1 MSAADQEAL
10 DELPAPWLVIVGIG
24 ADGES
29 GLSPRARAA
38 IAEAELVMGSDRQL
52 GLLGALVQGER
63 LPWPSPLYRG
73 IIRLLERRGRSTCV
87 LASGDPFFFGI
98 GATLAPHLRRGEF
111 VCHPAPSSFSL
122 AASRLGW
129 SLQATELVSLHGRDL
144 NGIRRHLQPGQRVLA
159 LSWNGDTPSELA
171 ELLTSRGF
179 GDSLLHVLESLGG
192 AEERI
197 RCAHARSFAISPV
210 MDLNVVGVELVAE
223 PGASILP
230 YRAALP
236 DEAFEHDGQMTK
248 QDVRAI
254 TLSALQPR
262 AGARLW
268 DVGAGSGSICIEWLL
283 SHPAN
288 VAIAIERDAARCA
301 RIRKNASNL
310 GALGLEVVQANA
322 PEGLAGLSAPDAVFI
337 GGGATHP
344 EMIETCWDALL
355 RGGRLVVNAVSLE
368 TEARLLA
375 AYAELGGE
383 LRRISIESAVPLG
396 SMTCFRPALPVVQWR
411 ITKP

>member
-1 MSAADQEAL
+1 MSAADQHAS
-10 DELPAPWLVIVGIG
+10 DESPAPWLVIVGIG

-38 IAEAELVMGSDRQL
+38 IAEADLVMGSDRQL
-52 GLLGALVQGER
+52 GLLGSLVRGEA

-73 IIRLLERRGRSTCV
+73 ITRLLERRGRSTCV

-129 SLQATELVSLHGRDL
+129 SLQGTELVSLHGRDL
-144 NGIRRHLQPGQRVLA
+144 NGIRRHMQPGQRVLA
-159 LSWNGDTPSELA
+159 LSWNGDTPAELA
-171 ELLTSRGF
+171 ELLTGRGF
-179 GDSLLHVLESLGG
+179 GDSLVHVLESLGG
-192 AEERI
+192 NEERI

-210 MDLNVVGVELVAE
+210 MDLNLVGIELVAE

-230 YRAALP
+230 YRASLP
-236 DEAFEHDGQMTK
+236 DDAFEHDGQMTK

-288 VAIAIERDAARCA
+288 HAIAIERDAARCA
-301 RIRKNASNL
+301 RIRKNASSL
-310 GALGLEVVQANA
+310 GALGLEVVHSSA
-322 PEGLAGLSAPDAVFI
+322 PEGLARLASPDAVFI

-344 EMIETCWDALL
+344 DMIDTCYAALL
-355 RGGRLVVNAVSLE
+355 RGGRLVANAVSLE

-383 LRRISIESAVPLG
+383 LRRISIETAVPLG
-396 SMTCFRPALPVVQWR
+396 SMTCFRPALPITQWR

>member
-1 MSAADQEAL
+1 MSAADQESL

-52 GLLGALVQGER
+52 ALLGTLVQGET

-73 IIRLLERRGRSTCV
+73 ITRLLERRGRSTCV

-159 LSWNGDTPSELA
+159 LSWNGDTPAELA
-171 ELLTSRGF
+171 QLLSARGF
-179 GDSLLHVLESLGG
+179 GDSLVHVLESLGG
-192 AEERI
+192 REERI

-210 MDLNVVGVELVAE
+210 NDLNVVGLELVAE
-223 PGASILP
+223 PGAAILP
-230 YRAALP
+230 YRASLP
-236 DEAFEHDGQMTK
+236 DDAFEHDGQMTK
-248 QDVRAI
+248 QDMRAI

-268 DVGAGSGSICIEWLL
+268 DVGADSGSICIEWLL
-283 SHPAN
+283 SHPACQ
-288 VAIAIERDAARCA
+288 ATAIERDATRCA
-301 RIRKNASNL
+301 RIRKNARSL
-310 GALGLEVVQANA
+310 GAMGLEVVHASA
-322 PEGLAGLSAPDAVFI
+322 PEGLAGLPAPDAIFI
-337 GGGATHP
+337 GGGSSNP
-344 EMIETCWDALL
+344 ELLETCWNALSH
-355 RGGRLVVNAVSLE
+355 GGRLVMNAVSLE

-375 AYAELGGE
+375 AYAEHGGE

-396 SMTCFRPALPVVQWR
+396 GMTCFRPALPVVQWR
-411 ITKP
+411 INKP